1 MKFLF
6 IVEDHFGKP
15 FFSKFFHKKLSE
27 GFFSGSLVNVLS
39 IIPGPKI
46 SRLIGANIGNV
57 DRIIIIADADGG
69 NLEEKKQNVLS
80 FVKYDHVEH
89 VKVVLLDHEI
99 EEWICYSEGIEFGD
113 QKPSKVLKY
122 RKNYQKRQLP
132 RYADKLDC
140 KTLQSHPSFM
150 RLASSLKPD
159 S

>member
-6 IVEDHFGKP
+6 IVEDCFGKS

-39 IIPGPKI
+39 RIPGPKI
-46 SRLIGANIGNV
+46 NRLIGTNMENV
-57 DRIIIIADADGG
+57 DRIIIIADADGR

-80 FVKYDHVEH
+80 FVKSEYVGHVQ
-89 VKVVLLDHEI
+89 VVLLDHEI
-99 EEWICYSEGIEFGD
+99 EEWICYSEGIKFGD

-122 RKNYQKRQLP
+122 SKNYKKSQLP

-140 KTLQSHPSFM
+140 KTLQNHPSFM
-150 RLASSLKPD
+150 RLVSSLK
-159 S
+159 SHS